1 MTREEF
7 NTLSFEE
14 VMTKLSEQYD
24 QITTYDMLKDYAKEK
39 IDNDDLFVAVHIL
52 NALWND
58 PNPEE
63 SIWYDYDYSMGTLDT
78 PTSINTKE
86 DIEHLI
92 DD

>member
-1 MTREEF
+1 MTRQEF

-39 IDNDDLFVAVHIL
+39 IDSDDLFVAVHIL

-58 PNPEE
+58 PHPDA
-63 SIWYDYDYSMGTLDT
+63 IWYDYDYCMGTLDT
-78 PTSINTKE
+78 PISLTTKE
-86 DIEHLI
+86 DVENFIE
-92 DD
+92 D